1 MSVGIHAYGGYVP
14 KTRLQRAA
22 IAAANAWFNPALKG
36 LGRGERAIA
45 NWDEDAVTMAVE
57 AARDCLNGG
66 GGGLTGVY
74 LASTSLPFQDRQNA
88 GIVAEALNLGTA
100 LQTMDVAGSQRAG
113 TSALATALKVAAGGD
128 RILVTAA
135 EKRRTKAA
143 SPLELTTGDAGAAFV
158 VGPMA
163 DDGDGIA
170 RLRGQATQSTDFI
183 DHYRVQ
189 DEAYDYTW
197 EERWIRDEGYLK
209 IIPAATAEALDAAG
223 IEAGAVTHFCFPAA
237 MARVGGMLAKKIG
250 MPAESV
256 RDNLQGTLGE
266 AGCAHPLVMLAHC
279 LEDAKPGEIIVV
291 VGFGQGC
298 DALVFE
304 ATDAI
309 AGARPEHGVTGYM
322 ARKRADDNYARFL
335 AINDLMVIEQGLRSE
350 VDKQT
355 GLTTHFRN
363 KQMILGLIGGECT
376 ACGTLQFPKSNIC
389 VNPNCNAVDSQD
401 DHPFSSKVGKLNSY
415 TADRLTYSMD
425 PPAYY
430 GMIQFDEGGRGM
442 LDFTDVEPGRD
453 LQVGEPMRM
462 MFRVKDYDTKRGF
475 RRYFWKA
482 TPVNAMEG
490 E

>member
-14 KTRLQRAA
+14 KTRLQRSA

-36 LGRGERAIA
+36 LGKGERSIA

-66 GGGLTGVY
+66 DDALTGVY
-74 LASTSLPFQDRQNA
+74 MASTSLPFQDRQNA
-88 GIVAEALNLGTA
+88 GIIVDALSLGTS

-113 TSALATALKVAAGGD
+113 TSALATALQVAAGGG
-128 RILVTAA
+128 RILVAA
-135 EKRRTKAA
+135 SEKRRTKSA
-143 SPLELTTGDAGAAFV
+143 SPLELTSGDAGAAFV
-158 VGPMA
+158 VA
-163 DDGDGIA
+163 DGDGIA
-170 RLRGQATQSTDFI
+170 KLLGQATESTDFI
-183 DHYRVQ
+183 DHYRGQ
-189 DEAYDYTW
+189 DEAYDYSW

-209 IIPAATAEALDAAG
+209 IIPAAADKALHAASVDAAK
-223 IEAGAVTHFCFPAA
+223 VNHFCFPAA
-237 MARVGGMLAKKIG
+237 MARVGGMLAKKMG

-266 AGCAHPLVMLAHC
+266 AGSAHPLVMLAHA
-279 LEDAKPGEIIVV
+279 LEEAKAGEIIVV

-304 ATDAI
+304 VTDAI
-309 AGARPEHGVTGYM
+309 ADAKPTHGISGYM
-322 ARKRADDNYARFL
+322 ARRRADDNYSRFL
-335 AINDLMVIEQGLRSE
+335 AINNLVVIEQGLRSE

-355 GLTTHFRN
+355 GLTTHYRN
-363 KQMILGLIGGECT
+363 KEMVQGLIGGECEK
-376 ACGTLQFPKSNIC
+376 CGTLQFPKSNVC
-389 VNPNCNAVDSQD
+389 VNPNCHAVDSQK
-401 DHPFSSKVGKLNSY
+401 DHPFSGKIGKLNSY

-425 PPAYY
+425 PPAFY

-442 LDFTDVEPGRD
+442 VDFTDVEPGRE

>member
-1 MSVGIHAYGGYVP
+1 MTVGIHAYGGYVP
-14 KTRLQRAA
+14 KTRLQRGA

-36 LGRGERAIA
+36 LGKGERAIA
-45 NWDEDAVTMAVE
+45 NWDEDSVTMAVE
-57 AARDCLNGG
+57 AARDCLNGQAG
-66 GGGLTGVY
+66 DLTGVY
-74 LASTSLPFQDRQNA
+74 MASTSLPFQDRQNA
-88 GIVAEALNLGTA
+88 GIVSEALSLGTS

-113 TSALATALKVAAGGD
+113 TSALATALQVAAGGG
-128 RILVTAA
+128 RILVTAS

-158 VGPMA
+158 VG
-163 DDGDGIA
+163 DGDGIA
-170 RLRGQATQSTDFI
+170 KLLGQATESTDFV
-183 DHYRVQ
+183 DHYRGQ
-189 DEAYDYTW
+189 DEPYDYMW

-209 IIPAATAEALDAAG
+209 IIPAATAKALEAAG
-223 IEAGAVTHFCFPAA
+223 IEADQVNYFCFPAA

-256 RDNLQGTLGE
+256 RDNLQGTVGE
-266 AGCAHPLVMLAHC
+266 AGAAHPLVMLAHC

-298 DALVFE
+298 DALVFRT
-304 ATDAI
+304 TDAI
-309 AGARPEHGVTGYM
+309 ADAKPEHGISGYM
-322 ARKRADDNYARFL
+322 ARKRTDDNYSRFL
-335 AINDLMVIEQGLRSE
+335 AINDLVTMEHSLRSE

-355 GLTTHFRN
+355 GLTTLYRN
-363 KQMILGLIGGECT
+363 REMVQGLIGGECT
-376 ACGTLQFPKSNIC
+376 ECGTLQFPKSNVC
-389 VNPNCNAVDSQD
+389 VNPNCNATGTQK
-401 DHPFSSKVGKLNSY
+401 DHPFSAKVGKLNSY

-442 LDFTDVEPGRD
+442 LDFTDVEPGRE